1 MRKCNCSH
9 RFRQWQGK
17 GYKTRP
23 LSSQAIVRTHSA
35 SSRGPVLWT
44 AGGTRSIAH
53 LVHIFSG
60 CQAISDLAIES
71 ISFFF
76 FNFIPGT
83 PQCIHL
89 RLASLTQYC
98 ASVLLLLSCGLFFC
112 FPLWCSGVQ
121 RQLVL
126 LLINICMVSRL
137 GLLWSM
143 L

>member
-71 ISFFF
+71 TNFFF
-76 FNFIPGT
+76 FKP
-83 PQCIHL
+83 
-89 RLASLTQYC
+89 R
-98 ASVLLLLSCGLFFC
+98 
-112 FPLWCSGVQ
+112 
-121 RQLVL
+121 
-126 LLINICMVSRL
+126 M
-137 GLLWSM
+137 
-143 L
+143 